1 MSKIAKEMPVWT
13 TWSEGR
19 EETRKEVEAEKEER
33 RQRKKLRLKHRQFMA
48 KVLWAARSVEEDFSI
63 CSENDGQIGVDK
75 LFRVALVLGL
85 CSA

>member
-19 EETRKEVEAEKEER
+19 EETRKEVEAKA
-33 RQRKKLRLKHRQFMA
+33 QAVHGKSA
-48 KVLWAARSVEEDFSI
+48 VAARSIQEDFFI

-75 LFRVALVLGL
+75 LLRVVLVLGL
-85 CSA
+85 CCAWSSRVLLFACSF